1 MGMQKRKIVKK
12 KALSVFIISDEIV
25 EFLHGV
31 KYHFIV
37 IPARELFPSVQSLG

>member
-12 KALSVFIISDEIV
+12 KALSVFIISEIV